1 MGMTSAAEALLG
13 AYNEHDLAAVA
24 ACYRDDATHV
34 DVASGRPKVGP
45 DAIAGGLGYL
55 LTAFPDAAWHA
66 EAAVEQG
73 DVTAVRYRLT
83 GTLQSAFGGF
93 EPHGQALDLPGVLW
107 LELSAGAIAHS
118 VDFWDSGSFTRQMRT
133 NHSAIPSAAA
143 KEKS

>member
-93 EPHGQALDLPGVLW
+93 EPHGQALELPGVLW
-107 LELSAGAIAHS
+107 IEGAAGGIARS
-118 VDFWDSGSFTRQMRT
+118 VDFRDSGSFTRQMRT
-133 NHSAIPSAAA
+133 TSAIRSATA